1 MIYQAPKR
9 PTSQELPRQSPIQSP
24 QQSPMKKK
32 IKLSTTIGKF
42 P

>member
-9 PTSQELPRQSPIQSP
+9 LTSQELTRQSPIQSP
-24 QQSPMKKK
+24 QQLPMKKK